1 VNAATYQI
9 ARNTF
14 RESLRQPI
22 VIILLLSTLFLI
34 IHGPSMALFSFR
46 EQVKL
51 VTDGSLAAMLL
62 GGWIT
67 AVLCASYAVSREI
80 EYGTALLI
88 LSKPVSRL
96 QFIAAKI
103 AGVLAVLLLF
113 SFIIGAAV
121 LLAVRMASADQFRFD
136 MYVYV
141 ALLETFVVSCGIG
154 GALNYF
160 RRVHFGSGT
169 FATLFV
175 HFVVLL
181 LVFYFLPQ
189 YKDGRLGD
197 THVGY
202 SMNLVKAVFLVTL
215 AIVAMGALATALST
229 RLNAVS
235 NFFICFFVFGLGLA
249 SDYLYSVALNLK
261 QLDIAH
267 AMHDWMM
274 PLLPIVLI
282 AWLIVGKK
290 FGDRENTRIKA
301 WQMHGTF
308 AVLSATIGLRLVLNR
323 TLEIGLTEPSDLMH
337 KLAAFG
343 HGLVG
348 VFAEFA
354 HAIIPNWQ
362 LFWMADALVAE
373 RIIPTSYL
381 AFGTVYVCFFILIF
395 TVLAFLGFQ
404 NREIGTRAL

>member
-62 GGWIT
+62 GGWVT

-80 EYGTALLI
+80 ECGTALLV
-88 LSKPVSRL
+88 LSKPISRL

-103 AGVLAVLLLF
+103 AGVLGVLLVF
-113 SFIIGAAV
+113 SFIIGSAV
-121 LLAVRMASADQFRFD
+121 LLAVRMASPDQFRFD

-141 ALLETFVVSCGIG
+141 AMLETFAVSCAIG

-160 RRVHFGSGT
+160 RRIHFGSGT
-169 FATLFV
+169 VASLLIHFAL
-175 HFVVLL
+175 LL
-181 LVFYFLPQ
+181 LVFYFLPE

-197 THVGY
+197 KHVGY
-202 SMNLVKAVFLVTL
+202 SMNLIKAIFLVTL
-215 AIVAMGALATALST
+215 GITAMGALATALST
-229 RLNAVS
+229 RLNAVI
-235 NFFICFFVFGLGLA
+235 NFFVCFFVFALGLA

-261 QLDIAH
+261 ALDIAH
-267 AMHDWMM
+267 ALHDWMM
-274 PLLPIVLI
+274 PLFPLVLLT
-282 AWLIVGKK
+282 WLIVGKR
-290 FGDRENTRIKA
+290 FGDRENTAIRP

-308 AVLSATIGLRLVLNR
+308 AILTIAVGVRLVANR
-323 TLEIGLTEPSDLMH
+323 TLEISLTEPNALMH
-337 KLAAFG
+337 KLAAVG
-343 HGLVG
+343 HGLLG
-348 VFAEFA
+348 AFAEFA

-373 RIIPTSYL
+373 RTIPPSYL
-381 AFGTVYVCFFILIF
+381 AYGTVYVCFFILIF

-404 NREIGTRAL
+404 NREIGNRAV